1 MSIDPLDSIESSPR
15 ARWISICIGLL
26 AVALAVCAMGGDN
39 ASKNAARANLDA
51 VNTWAFFQ
59 AKNVRRN
66 DISLAADQLELR
78 LATEPALSVEARK
91 MIAAKVAEYR
101 ATTAKLTSDPDRK
114 EGLDEL
120 FVKGKALEEQRDW
133 ALRQDPYFDWAQAL
147 LQIAI
152 VLASVSIVS
161 GSRPLVWMSGILGV
175 AGAFMTLNGFT
186 MIFG

>member
-1 MSIDPLDSIESSPR
+1 M
-15 ARWISICIGLL
+15 
-26 AVALAVCAMGGDN
+26 
-39 ASKNAARANLDA
+39 
-51 VNTWAFFQ
+51 
-59 AKNVRRN
+59 
-66 DISLAADQLELR
+66 ADQLELR
-78 LATEPALSVEARK
+78 LATDPALSVEARK
-91 MIAAKVAEYR
+91 MIAAKFAEYR

-152 VLASVSIVS
+152 VLASISIVS
-161 GSRPLVWMSGILGV
+161 GSRPLVWMSGTLGV
-175 AGAFMTLNGFT
+175 IGAVMTLNGFT